1 MKKKLNINVILIGG
15 LLVVALAFFGWQQ
28 ITKNKGGLATVVFQG
43 SDVKHEIDLSV
54 DDTYTFTEGQF
65 DVTLDVKDGG
75 IRFIN
80 SKCPDHVCEG
90 FGYISHEYEYAVC
103 LPAGVSIIIERES
116 K

>member
-15 LLVVALAFFGWQQ
+15 VLLVALTFFCWQQ
-28 ITKNKGGLATVVFQG
+28 INKTKGGVATVIFDN
-43 SDVKHEIDLSV
+43 SDTRYQVDLTV
-54 DDTYTFTEGQF
+54 DDTYTFTEGKF
-65 DVTLDVKDGG
+65 DVTLDVKDGE

-80 SKCPDHVCEG
+80 SKCPDHICEG

-103 LPAGVSIIIERES
+103 LPAGVSVLIEKEA